1 MNTNHTP
8 GPWIATDTTTRDY
21 NAVGDTLG
29 IGIRVEADGCGHRWH
44 VANVFGQMDESKPLA
59 TDHGYAQAN
68 ARLIAA
74 APEMLH
80 ALKLAAE
87 ELNKM
92 GCECDCEA
100 SPVCCPVCAV
110 NDAIAKALTEP

>member
-1 MNTNHTP
+1 MNTNHTH
-8 GPWIATDTTTRDY
+8 GPWR
-21 NAVGDTLG
+21 
-29 IGIRVEADGCGHRWH
+29 EAAMSQTEVRLFTEGGRFICRIEGVDL
-44 VANVFGQMDESKPLA
+44 SK
-59 TDHGYAQAN
+59 TEDQSN

-100 SPVCCPVCAV
+100 SPVHCPVCAV
-110 NDAIAKALTEP
+110 NAAIAKALNEP